1 MSYLLCY
8 AGFRPGTIAECEKM
22 RTQFAPAVP
31 IPTMP
36 PIPSSVGP
44 DFIRTVPD
52 VNIEEFETFKDAVSQ
67 YTYRCLFCSQ
77 VTLSKICDI
86 TGEGEIIRQYSYS
99 RDVNNSIFIG

>member
-8 AGFRPGTIAECEKM
+8 AGFRKGTIDDLEKM
-22 RTQFAPAVP
+22 RTQFMA
-31 IPTMP
+31 IPP
-36 PIPSSVGP
+36 LPYVGSPSNSTPVL
-44 DFIRTVPD
+44 PD

-77 VTLSKICDI
+77 VTLSLINDL

-99 RDVNNSIFIG
+99 RSDSPSFIR